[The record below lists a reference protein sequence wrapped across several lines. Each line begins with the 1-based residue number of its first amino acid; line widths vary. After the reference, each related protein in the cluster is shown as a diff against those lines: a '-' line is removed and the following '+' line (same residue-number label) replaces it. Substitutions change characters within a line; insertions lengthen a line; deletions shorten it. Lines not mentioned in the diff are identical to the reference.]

1 MPIAIGLVVR
11 QDQRRTLEG
20 PLGLAA
26 AFDPPFFDIPNHRC
40 GAGLSRPPYL
50 SDAFGR
56 RRRWLRSPAIVQ
68 EPREGS
74 GQLQAPTSLSLRQTT
89 GWLANRMR
97 CTSNHPCSIECTA
110 FFAP

>member
-20 PLGLAA
+20 LLGLAA

-40 GAGLSRPPYL
+40 GAGLSRPPCSL
-50 SDAFGR
+50 DASGGR
-56 RRRWLRSPAIVQ
+56 RRWPCSPAIVQ

-74 GQLQAPTSLSLRQTT
+74 GQLQASPSLSVRQTT
-89 GWLANRMR
+89 
-97 CTSNHPCSIECTA
+97 
-110 FFAP
+110 